1 MTLTITITS
10 DFICPWC
17 MVGERRLERAL
28 ATLPSGASVK
38 RQWRPFE
45 LNPDMPAAGMD
56 RKIYRTLKFGSWER
70 SQALDAHTVDATKED
85 DVAFNYA
92 AITKTPNTLLA
103 HRLMWLAEKEGR
115 ADAMADAIFSAYF
128 EQGRD
133 IGDIATLA
141 DVAAEKGMD
150 RAKVAAFLAGDEGT
164 AEVRDAERAA
174 HAQDTRSV
182 PLFNIEGELIS
193 GAQPTEVFVAA
204 LNRAVARADSC
215 SAGFCTA

>member
-17 MVGERRLERAL
+17 LVGERRLERAL
-28 ATLPSGASVK
+28 ATLPSSVSVE
-38 RQWRPFE
+38 RHWRPFE

-70 SQALDAHTVDATKED
+70 SKALDAHTVDATKED

-103 HRLMWLAEKEGR
+103 HRLMWLAEKESR
-115 ADAMADAIFSAYF
+115 VDAVADAIFSAYF

-133 IGDIATLA
+133 ICDIATLA

-150 RAKVAAFLAGDEGT
+150 RAKVAAFLASDEGT
-164 AEVRDAERAA
+164 PEVREAEQAA
-174 HAQDTRSV
+174 HAQDTRGV

-193 GAQPTEVFVAA
+193 GAQQTEVFVAA